1 MFNTIIKRDGR
12 TAAYDVEKI
21 ARAIFRAATSVG
33 GKDYQ
38 TAYRLALQVQ
48 QRLEEKYPPSHLPT
62 VEQIQDMVEKVL
74 IENGHSRT
82 AKEYILYRA
91 QRTRVREMNTALM
104 KVYEDL
110 TFKSAAENDIKRE
123 NANIDGNTAMGTM
136 LKYGSEGAKAFYE
149 MFVLDPQHA
158 QAHDCGDIHIHDLDF
173 FSLTTTC
180 CQIDLSRLF
189 AGGFNSGYGYLREP
203 EDIEDYAALAYTAI
217 QSNQNDQHGGQSV
230 PKFDFDMAPGVAKT
244 YRRSYRRNLAKACE
258 LLCPLQGDGDGMTS
272 VLDRTFIQLEQ
283 DGLLPSLED
292 SQAHTLAERRLLT
305 EQLGCPDE
313 SVESAQRFAQK
324 YSYEETERATYHAME
339 SLILDL
345 NTMHSRAGAQTPF
358 SSLNYGTDTSPEG
371 RMVIRSLLLAEQS
384 GLGHGETPIFPIHIF
399 KVKEG
404 VNYRPEDPNYDLF
417 CLACQVSAKRLFPN
431 FSFLDAPYNL
441 QYYRSGHP
449 ETEVAYMGCRTR
461 VAANVYDPTREIT
474 TGRGNLSYTSINLP
488 RLGLL
493 ANKNLDLFFE
503 LLDQKIDLVIQQLL
517 DRFRIQGQKK
527 VINFPF
533 LMGQGVWL
541 DSETLG
547 PEDEVGQ
554 VLRHG
559 TLTIGFIGLA
569 ETLVALIGQHH
580 GQSEYAQNLGLEIIG
595 HMRARMDAASEQ
607 MKLNFSLIATP
618 AEGLSGRFVKIDRQ
632 RFGVIPGITDRDYYT
647 NSFHI
652 PVYYDINAFEKIRLE
667 APYHAL
673 TNGGH
678 ITYVE
683 LDGDPCQ
690 NTEAFMQLICCMKE
704 VGIGYGSINHPV
716 DRDPACGYTGI
727 IGDECPRCHRHE
739 TAEQPMERIRRI
751 TGYLVGSLEHFNNAK
766 RAEEHDRVK
775 HQTVSPQSI

>member
-258 LLCPLQGDGDGMTS
+258 LLCPLQADSDGLTT
-272 VLDRTFIQLEQ
+272 VLDRTFAQLEQ
-283 DGLLPSLED
+283 DGLLPALED
-292 SQAHTLAERRLLT
+292 SQAYTLAERRLLT
-305 EQLGCPDE
+305 EQLDRK
-313 SVESAQRFAQK
+313 SV
-324 YSYEETERATYHAME
+324 
-339 SLILDL
+339 
-345 NTMHSRAGAQTPF
+345 
-358 SSLNYGTDTSPEG
+358 
-371 RMVIRSLLLAEQS
+371 V
-384 GLGHGETPIFPIHIF
+384 
-399 KVKEG
+399 
-404 VNYRPEDPNYDLF
+404 
-417 CLACQVSAKRLFPN
+417 
-431 FSFLDAPYNL
+431 
-441 QYYRSGHP
+441 
-449 ETEVAYMGCRTR
+449 
-461 VAANVYDPTREIT
+461 
-474 TGRGNLSYTSINLP
+474 
-488 RLGLL
+488 
-493 ANKNLDLFFE
+493 
-503 LLDQKIDLVIQQLL
+503 
-517 DRFRIQGQKK
+517 
-527 VINFPF
+527 
-533 LMGQGVWL
+533 
-541 DSETLG
+541 
-547 PEDEVGQ
+547 
-554 VLRHG
+554 
-559 TLTIGFIGLA
+559 
-569 ETLVALIGQHH
+569 
-580 GQSEYAQNLGLEIIG
+580 
-595 HMRARMDAASEQ
+595 
-607 MKLNFSLIATP
+607 
-618 AEGLSGRFVKIDRQ
+618 
-632 RFGVIPGITDRDYYT
+632 
-647 NSFHI
+647 
-652 PVYYDINAFEKIRLE
+652 
-667 APYHAL
+667 
-673 TNGGH
+673 
-678 ITYVE
+678 
-683 LDGDPCQ
+683 
-690 NTEAFMQLICCMKE
+690 
-704 VGIGYGSINHPV
+704 
-716 DRDPACGYTGI
+716 
-727 IGDECPRCHRHE
+727 
-739 TAEQPMERIRRI
+739 
-751 TGYLVGSLEHFNNAK
+751 
-766 RAEEHDRVK
+766 
-775 HQTVSPQSI
+775 